1 MSFSWA
7 CLKGGYGKMGDL
19 FDRHKKVIPSWVNLY
34 YADPIQLVS
43 GEGCYVFDSSG
54 GRYLD
59 FFGGILTT
67 MTGYSV
73 PQVVDAIVDQ
83 ASKMV
88 HSSTLYLISPMIELA
103 EKIAS
108 LSGISDAKVFFVTS
122 GTEANDTALL
132 LASSFRNSKNF
143 LAVRGS
149 YHGRSLTSMS
159 VTGNRD
165 YSSSS
170 FYPFNVNYVLGGSRI
185 RGLLAGLSDEE
196 YCDRGVADV
205 EDLLENGSGGD
216 VAAFIAEPIQ
226 GVGGFTFPPDGYFGK
241 IKEVLDRRSIL
252 YISDEVQTGWGRTGE
267 NFWGYQAHGLVPDLI
282 TFAKGLGNGL
292 ALAGVIGRPEIM
304 ESLDGSSISTFGGN
318 PLSCRSGIANLE
330 YLLSHDLQSNALIV
344 GNFLR
349 KSLQAQLADQRC
361 VAEVRGKGLMVG
373 LEFVDEVTFMPSP
386 EITGRVHERAK
397 QLGLL
402 VGKGGSLG
410 NVLRIAP
417 PMSLSMS
424 EAQEGVGI
432 LVEAV
437 RSCNS

>member
-1 MSFSWA
+1 M
-7 CLKGGYGKMGDL
+7 GGL
-19 FDRHKKVIPSWVNLY
+19 FDRHKEVIPSWVNLY
-34 YADPIQLVS
+34 YSDPIELVS
-43 GEGCYVFDSSG
+43 GEGCYVFDSNG
-54 GRYLD
+54 DRYLD

-73 PQVVDAIVDQ
+73 PQVVDAIIDQ

-108 LSGISDAKVFFVTS
+108 LSGIPDAKVFFTTS

-132 LASSFRNSKNF
+132 LASSFRSSNNF

-149 YHGRSLTSMS
+149 YHGRSLTSMA
-159 VTGNRD
+159 VTGNHG

-170 FYPFNVNYVLGGSRI
+170 FYPFNVNYILGGSRI
-185 RGLLAGLSDEE
+185 RGLLGGLTDEE
-196 YCDRGVADV
+196 YCDLGVADI
-205 EDLLENGSGGD
+205 EDLLENGGGRD
-216 VAAFIAEPIQ
+216 IAALIAEPVQ
-226 GVGGFTFPPDGYFGK
+226 GVAGFTLPPDGYFGR
-241 IKEVLDRRSIL
+241 IKNVLDRRNIL
-252 YISDEVQTGWGRTGE
+252 FISDEVQTGWGRTGE
-267 NFWGYQAHGLVPDLI
+267 NFWGYQAHDLVPDLI

-292 ALAGVIGRPEIM
+292 ALAGVIGRSEIM
-304 ESLDGSSISTFGGN
+304 ESLDGASISTFGGN
-318 PLSCRSGIANLE
+318 PLSCRAGIANLE
-330 YLLSHDLQSNALIV
+330 YLLSHELQSNALIV

-349 KSLQAQLADQRC
+349 KSLQTKLSSEGC
-361 VAEVRGKGLMVG
+361 VAEVRGKGLMLG
-373 LEFVDEVTFMPSP
+373 IEFVDEVTFKPSP
-386 EITGRVHERAK
+386 DITNKVHERAK

-424 EAQEGVGI
+424 EAQEGVKVLI
-432 LVEAV
+432 EAV
-437 RSCNS
+437 ESRDIVDGS